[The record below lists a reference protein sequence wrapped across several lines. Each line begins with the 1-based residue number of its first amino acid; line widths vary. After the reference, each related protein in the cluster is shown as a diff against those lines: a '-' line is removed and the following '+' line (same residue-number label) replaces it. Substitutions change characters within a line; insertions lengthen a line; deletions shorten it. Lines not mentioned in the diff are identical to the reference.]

1 MGPNLMGWVCLV
13 WLVLA
18 LWGRFRAAHKPGK
31 VVWIGGWYQRWYL
44 PSPFRFNVDTQHK
57 TSRSGAH
64 PNQMKQLRM
73 ILKAQE
79 VYFALNTLTVNKYE
93 DGMTNGGQ

>member
-1 MGPNLMGWVCLV
+1 MMTMIYYSTNVGSL
-13 WLVLA
+13 
-18 LWGRFRAAHKPGK
+18 
-31 VVWIGGWYQRWYL
+31 YL

-57 TSRSGAH
+57 TSHSGAH

-79 VYFALNTLTVNKYE
+79 LYFALHTSTVNKYE
-93 DGMTNGGQ
+93 DDMTNSGQ

>member
-1 MGPNLMGWVCLV
+1 MTNTQS
-13 WLVLA
+13 
-18 LWGRFRAAHKPGK
+18 F
-31 VVWIGGWYQRWYL
+31 I

-64 PNQMKQLRM
+64 PNQMKQLKM

-79 VYFALNTLTVNKYE
+79 VYFALHTSTVNKYE
-93 DGMTNGGQ
+93 DDMTNGGQ

>member
-1 MGPNLMGWVCLV
+1 MRTPTIFTVYIKKKV
-13 WLVLA
+13 A
-18 LWGRFRAAHKPGK
+18 LPHVGHTARAGC
-31 VVWIGGWYQRWYL
+31 VGGEAFQV

-57 TSRSGAH
+57 TSHSGAH

-79 VYFALNTLTVNKYE
+79 LYFALHTSTVNKYE
-93 DGMTNGGQ
+93 DDMTNSGQ